1 MRLLIKTALI
11 LAAVFASTFLIIKLT
26 GILSAEDIK
35 LWFQTIK
42 SQPSYQIGGLVIVLL
57 FADLFVAVPTMT
69 VVIFAGYF
77 LGFQVGALYAFL
89 GLASAAFTGY
99 LLSRVFGERLL
110 NKLTEDELQKQQMR
124 TLFQNHGVPVLILC
138 RAMPMLPEIASCLA
152 GTCNMPISRF
162 LLGWGLG
169 TIPYLM
175 IISYAGSISDF
186 DNPKPVLLSALAVT
200 GTLWLVWL
208 WFIKVK
214 IRSA

>member
-11 LAAVFASTFLIIKLT
+11 LAAVFASTFLVIKLT
-26 GILSAEDIK
+26 GALSVEDIQ
-35 LWFQTIK
+35 LWFQAIK
-42 SQPSYQIGGLVIVLL
+42 SQPSYQVGGLVILLL

-77 LGFQVGALYAFL
+77 LGFQVGVLYAFL
-89 GLASAAFTGY
+89 GLASAALTGY
-99 LLSRVFGERLL
+99 LLSRVYGERLL
-110 NKLTEDELQKQQMR
+110 NKLTDDELQKQQMR
-124 TLFQNHGVPVLILC
+124 SLFQDHGVLVLILC
-138 RAMPMLPEIASCLA
+138 RAMPMLPEISSCLA
-152 GTCNMPISRF
+152 GTCKMPISRF

-175 IISYAGSISDF
+175 IVSYAGSISDF
-186 DNPKPVLLSALAVT
+186 DNPQPVLLTALVVT
-200 GTLWLVWL
+200 GTLWLVWM